1 MSIDIP
7 IHIEIK
13 APESLGG
20 AVTSVIDGNAGP
32 IKGTVGFQG
41 RLLPFNASG
50 SSFLL
55 FSLCLRPL
63 KPFLVITYL

>member
-1 MSIDIP
+1 MPIDIP

-32 IKGTVGFQG
+32 IKGTVGFHAGIDEPLEVSGNATIPLSDLDG
-41 RLLPFNASG
+41 RYYPQ
-50 SSFLL
+50 
-55 FSLCLRPL
+55 
-63 KPFLVITYL
+63 LVCR